1 MDSIFSLVLSLFQIS
16 QETARRFAV
25 ILAGRLVMFPCFV
38 FALPFHFRCFAM
50 HLAKEIKKGV
60 IINLIPMR

>member
-1 MDSIFSLVLSLFQIS
+1 
-16 QETARRFAV
+16 
-25 ILAGRLVMFPCFV
+25 MFPCFV